1 MSMKHL
7 GETFDIHGG
16 GVDLMFP
23 HHENEIAQSEAS
35 TGTKFVNTWIHSEHL
50 LVDGRKMSKSLGNFY
65 TLRDVVEKGFNPLA
79 FRWLCMSTHY
89 RSQINF
95 TFQSLEDAWNT
106 VQSVNNFV
114 FRLRNENDDKE
125 NLTVMDA
132 VENAR
137 KEFES
142 RMDDDLDVQHALAC
156 VFELMRTVNKEIDDG
171 RPGSLREV
179 LQFMISVNEIFDI
192 LTETETRLTG
202 EEKTLIDER
211 EKARK
216 NKNFKKADEIRK
228 ELAEKGVTVEDSA
241 EGPRWKKA

>member
-1 MSMKHL
+1 
-7 GETFDIHGG
+7 
-16 GVDLMFP
+16 
-23 HHENEIAQSEAS
+23 
-35 TGTKFVNTWIHSEHL
+35 
-50 LVDGRKMSKSLGNFY
+50 MSKSLGNFY